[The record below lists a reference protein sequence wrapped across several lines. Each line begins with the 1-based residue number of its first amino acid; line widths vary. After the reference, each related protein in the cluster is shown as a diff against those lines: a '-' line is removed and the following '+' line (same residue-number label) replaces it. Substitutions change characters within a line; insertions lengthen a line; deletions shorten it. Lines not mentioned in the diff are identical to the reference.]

1 MRLKA
6 HCTIKRKPL
15 IRKEPEENY
24 IHKPFLHNV
33 KTSFVKNDSCSY
45 VNFDWREAHLVCLP
59 LIKTQCWTVVST
71 RACNSRASPGKMA
84 ACHGNQFQC
93 FAEAFNVFPWQHHP
107 AENIWG
113 ISSIHTPWCILIS
126 GTLIL
131 CCTAQWLL
139 VNQHFIH
146 THYDNKK
153 PFTEVNV
160 GVWFSSHSIESC
172 RHFPSQPRSK

>member
-1 MRLKA
+1 MLNHNQMRLKA

-33 KTSFVKNDSCSY
+33 KTSFVKNYSCSY

-93 FAEAFNVFPWQHHP
+93 FAEAFSVFPWQHHP
-107 AENIWG
+107 AENICG
-113 ISSIHTPWCILIS
+113 ISVMHF
-126 GTLIL
+126 
-131 CCTAQWLL
+131 
-139 VNQHFIH
+139 NQRNINTVLHSSMA
-146 THYDNKK
+146 
-153 PFTEVNV
+153 V
-160 GVWFSSHSIESC
+160 GQSALYPHSLW
-172 RHFPSQPRSK
+172 Q